1 MRLRLYCIA
10 GIMSVMTMLQIIEDS
25 IIEIQGVPAILD
37 SDVAALYEV
46 ETRELAQA
54 VKKGLA

>member
-1 MRLRLYCIA
+1 
-10 GIMSVMTMLQIIEDS
+10 MLQIIEDS